1 VVTDVNHRV
10 SKTGKGF
17 ATFVLEDY
25 NESHEFWIFGEEYL
39 KYRHFL
45 IQDNFVHVKLK
56 ATQFMNRETG
66 EPGRTRIG
74 FLAFKQL
81 QDVLKENA
89 KKLTIQMDV
98 ADLDEAQVMALQ
110 DLFSSHTGDHIL
122 NFVVYEMKNKI
133 KIHMPSKSKK
143 VNICTE
149 LISELEENKISFKL
163 N

>member
-1 VVTDVNHRV
+1 
-10 SKTGKGF
+10 
-17 ATFVLEDY
+17 
-25 NESHEFWIFGEEYL
+25 
-39 KYRHFL
+39 
-45 IQDNFVHVKLK
+45 VHVKLK

-98 ADLDEAQVMALQ
+98 ADLTESQVLAMQ
-110 DLFSSHTGDHIL
+110 DVFSNHSGDHIL

-133 KIHMPSKSKK
+133 KIHMPSKTKK

-149 LISELEENKISFKL
+149 LISELEQNKISYKL

>member
-1 VVTDVNHRV
+1 
-10 SKTGKGF
+10 
-17 ATFVLEDY
+17 
-25 NESHEFWIFGEEYL
+25 
-39 KYRHFL
+39 
-45 IQDNFVHVKLK
+45 VH
-56 ATQFMNRETG
+56 
-66 EPGRTRIG
+66 
-74 FLAFKQL
+74 
-81 QDVLKENA
+81 KENA

-143 VNICTE
+143 VNISTE
-149 LISELEENKISFKL
+149 LISALEEHKINYKH